1 MIRLLGSSWITFKVQ
16 EKKKKVV
23 VLFSHL
29 WQNVKLGS
37 LTLYSHAT
45 TAEKCTKKRVMH
57 MQSWLLL
64 ISCRSH
70 YVHRRHSLSTLFLV
84 ALGQI
89 PCCRACKSLTS
100 FYLLEIKRWR
110 SKLILGTLR
119 SNDATAM
126 RMPLKKGVCFL
137 SVFTGVFLSANPKT
151 DFWS

>member
-64 ISCRSH
+64 ISCRSR
-70 YVHRRHSLSTLFLV
+70 YVLLEHPILV

-89 PCCRACKSLTS
+89 LCCRACKSLTS

-110 SKLILGTLR
+110 SKLILGSLR

-126 RMPLKKGVCFL
+126 RMPFKKGICFL
-137 SVFTGVFLSANPKT
+137 SIFIAIVPTHLLCQM
-151 DFWS
+151 